1 MCLCDYLLCV
11 CVCVGTHGGRN
22 RNLDPPEL
30 ELLVVKSH
38 PKWVL
43 TDEMGPSG
51 RAALT
56 PTH

>member
-1 MCLCDYLLCV
+1 MCV
-11 CVCVGTHGGRN
+11 CVCVGIHGGRN
-22 RNLDPPEL
+22 RNLDTPEL
-30 ELLVVKSH
+30 ELQVVKSH